1 MYYKNPDFDNLM
13 AWLET
18 EAIELP
24 GMVETIPE
32 RRACLRALED
42 LSVFFEKYPD
52 VEILG
57 MDRVDGQ
64 GFDHLRGQYS
74 KTDGVWIDCEDR
86 QIEKDFSELMEHFN
100 RCLME
105 RPDKSVDF
113 CLERVFIPDPGGDF
127 GFFISRSGMGRA
139 VKNCLSLNTLTLE
152 EDIQNIP
159 EGGTDGRKVA
169 KP

>member
-1 MYYKNPDFDNLM
+1 MYYENPDFENL
-13 AWLET
+13 AVWLET
-18 EAIELP
+18 EAIEYP

-32 RRACLRALED
+32 RRACLSALKD

-52 VEILG
+52 VEMLG

-64 GFDHLRGQYS
+64 GFDSLRGQYS
-74 KTDGVWIDCEDR
+74 KMDGVWVDR
-86 QIEKDFSELMEHFN
+86 EEGQIGRDFSELMEYIN

-105 RPDKSVDF
+105 RPDKSADF

-139 VKNCLSLNTLTLE
+139 VRNSLSLKALATE
-152 EDIQNIP
+152 AGIQNIP
-159 EGGTDGRKVA
+159 EGGRKAA